1 MRHEANGMSENTS
14 RQSLTPHA
22 SCLMP
27 GVRALL
33 LAAGES
39 RRMGTPK
46 QLLDWDGQELVAY
59 QVEQLR
65 AAGADEVIVVL
76 GHEAAAVAR
85 GGGAAG
91 GRGGLNPECRSRRAR
106 CVRVAARG
114 ADDDTQGLTR
124 LNVDQ
129 PRPAAL
135 VRRVLEAHLD
145 GGALI
150 TTPAQGGR
158 RGHPVI
164 FAGSL
169 LPQLRAVDDASEG
182 LRAVVRRNADHRLI

>member
-1 MRHEANGMSENTS
+1 MRHEANGMSESTS

-76 GHEAAAVAR
+76 GHEAAAIARVAE
-85 GGGAAG
+85 AAG
-91 GRGGLNPECRSRRAR
+91 GRVVLNPEYRSGRASS
-106 CVRVAARG
+106 VRVGARAA
-114 ADDDTQGLTR
+114 
-124 LNVDQ
+124 
-129 PRPAAL
+129 
-135 VRRVLEAHLD
+135 
-145 GGALI
+145 
-150 TTPAQGGR
+150 
-158 RGHPVI
+158 
-164 FAGSL
+164 
-169 LPQLRAVDDASEG
+169 
-182 LRAVVRRNADHRLI
+182 